1 MKHLIICREYP
12 PAPSGGIGTYV
23 QNISQL
29 LAERGET
36 VHVIG
41 QLWEGA
47 EQAIEERYSGN
58 LIIHRVPVQDWTS
71 LLDPKPSPAIRSKKA
86 RALFRS
92 DFYPQCFSWQA
103 SLLAERLIEKD
114 GIDVVEAQEY
124 EAPLYYFQLRR
135 ALGLG
140 PKRRPPCIVHL
151 HSPTQFIARYN
162 EWDIGSPVVLTAK
175 RLEDYTI
182 AAADALLC
190 PSRYLAD
197 QVEAHYGI
205 PRGTVRVLPLPSAG
219 FPMLLRDEETWERGP
234 ICYVGRLE
242 RRKGV
247 IEWVDAAVSVASEY
261 PEVSFEF
268 IGLDMLDGD
277 RMSMQEF
284 LVRRVPRSV
293 RNKFHFRGQQERSQL
308 PRFLARAR
316 MAVIPSRWENFP
328 YTCVEAMS
336 SGLPVIASRD
346 GGMAEMIEDGR
357 TGWLANKTGSEGLA
371 EALRRALRTEPV
383 RIAEMGRNA
392 SGDIRQLCNGKKIL
406 ETQLDFRSQL
416 HSQGPRHS
424 VRLPVNLPWVNR
436 PLSCALTPRAPQN
449 SFHEGLAVV
458 MTGLRA
464 GSPLDGCLQ
473 SLQRQT
479 RQPVMTVV
487 VAEHSGQTHDLE
499 TLSRNRHDN
508 VQLILHENGGSG
520 SAKNVGIE
528 AVFKSGLTPLAFCFL
543 NPEDRLHP
551 RFVAECESVLRSCQE
566 VGVVSCWVGGSR
578 DSDKV
583 WIKPCPSLPYQYLA
597 NDAASFSAVRT
608 EALREGG
615 SFGIEL
621 SEGDDQWELFNAVI
635 AAGWIAV
642 TIPNVLG
649 YQRVKEGVP
658 GHMKGDLAC
667 AKRREF
673 IGRVPDLDPRDAQ
686 ELHLLSES
694 QAVQQHSRRSFNYQR
709 QFAIMR
715 MALYHPQWA
724 ALHIVG
730 KIKGKIL
737 RRTLAKIKPST
748 VAESIL
754 QEDE

>member
-1 MKHLIICREYP
+1 VKHLIICREYP

-29 LAERGET
+29 LAESGET

-47 EQAIEERYSGN
+47 EQAIEERCDGN
-58 LIIHRVPVQDWTS
+58 LIIHRVPVQDWS
-71 LLDPKPSPAIRSKKA
+71 ALLDPKPSPRIRSKKV

-103 SLLAERLIEKD
+103 GRLAERLIQDE

-140 PKRRPPCIVHL
+140 PKKRPPCIVHL

-162 EWDIGSPVVLTAK
+162 EWDIGSPAVLTAK

-190 PSRYLAD
+190 PSRYLAG
-197 QVEAHYGI
+197 QIEAHYGM
-205 PRGTVRVLPLPSAG
+205 PRGTIRVLPLPSAG
-219 FPMLLRDEETWERGP
+219 FPMLLRDEETWKRGP

-261 PEVSFEF
+261 PEASFEF
-268 IGLDMLDGD
+268 IGLDMLDNN

-284 LVRRVPRSV
+284 LAQRIPRRLKKR
-293 RNKFHFRGQQERSQL
+293 FHFRGQQERSQL
-308 PRFLARAR
+308 PRFLAKAR

-328 YTCVEAMS
+328 FTCVEAMS

-383 RIAEMGRNA
+383 RIAEMGRSA

-416 HSQGPRHS
+416 VSQGPKYS
-424 VRLPVNLPWVNR
+424 LRLPRNLPWVNR
-436 PLSCALTPRAPQN
+436 PLFCHPIPR
-449 SFHEGLAVV
+449 SLHLSSHEGIAVV
-458 MTGLRA
+458 ITGVHKGSTLDSCLR
-464 GSPLDGCLQ
+464 

-487 VAEHSGQTHDLE
+487 VGGASPQSTKLE
-499 TLSRNRHDN
+499 TISRNWQDN
-508 VQLILHENGGSG
+508 VRLIYHENGESG
-520 SAKNVGIE
+520 SAKNAGVE
-528 AVFKSGLTPLAFCFL
+528 AVFRSGLNPLAFCFL

-551 RFVAECESVLRSCQE
+551 RLVAECESILRSCPK
-566 VGVVSCWVGGSR
+566 VGVVSCWVGDLQ
-578 DSDKV
+578 DSDNL

-597 NDAASFSAVRT
+597 NDTASFSVVRA
-608 EALREGG
+608 EALREERNLRSLPG
-615 SFGIEL
+615 ER
-621 SEGDDQWELFNAVI
+621 EDQWELFNSVI
-635 AAGWIAV
+635 ASGWIAV
-642 TIPNVLG
+642 TIPDVLG
-649 YQRVKEGVP
+649 YQSLKDGVLA
-658 GHMKGDLAC
+658 HMKGDFAC
-667 AKRREF
+667 TKRQEL
-673 IGRVPDLDPRDAQ
+673 IGMLPDLGPRDAQ

-694 QAVQQHSRRSFNYQR
+694 QAAQQLRKSSFNYQR
-709 QFAIMR
+709 QLAIMR

-737 RRTLAKIKPST
+737 RYTLAKIKPSIAT
-748 VAESIL
+748 ESIL